1 MGDLSRWQNER
12 DSMLKDFLRDR
23 DRSKPCGKC
32 GPGLIAQRALG
43 LAGGLDLVFGSRD
56 TARVLAGANRKHPQW
71 PAAAARR
78 TERRRPRA

>member
-1 MGDLSRWQNER
+1 MGDLSRWQKER

-23 DRSKPCGKC
+23 DRSKPCGKR

-43 LAGGLDLVFGSRD
+43 LTGRLDLVFGSHD

-71 PAAAARR
+71 PADAARR